1 MKQNQPVPM
10 LNPKFLLSS
19 LLTLLVIISSF
30 GQAKISAERL
40 QRYDAYFQKE
50 IDAGRL
56 PGVVT
61 LLYRNGE
68 KAHESALG
76 FSDLSAKTPMRTD
89 QIFFIQSMTKPIIST
104 AFMMLYE
111 EGHFYLSDPI
121 ANYLPEFK
129 EMRVL
134 LDPEKGSAGGTEPAK
149 SPITIAQVLSHTA
162 GFLHGIGGTKLDR
175 EVAQAIYMSQPKT
188 IEERV
193 KALATQPLASH
204 PGEKWNYS
212 ASPDILAR
220 LIEVFTGMT
229 AEELN
234 ELLNECNYSDYFIKS
249 ASDLQLIEAVLLCYE
264 NHKAIKKGSTIKEK

>member
-1 MKQNQPVPM
+1 M

-111 EGHFYLSDPI
+111 EGHFFLTDPI

-134 LDPEKGSAGGTEPAK
+134 LDPE
-149 SPITIAQVLSHTA
+149 
-162 GFLHGIGGTKLDR
+162 GIIHSTTSSEIFDMG
-175 EVAQAIYMSQPKT
+175 V
-188 IEERV
+188 
-193 KALATQPLASH
+193 
-204 PGEKWNYS
+204 
-212 ASPDILAR
+212 
-220 LIEVFTGMT
+220 
-229 AEELN
+229 
-234 ELLNECNYSDYFIKS
+234 
-249 ASDLQLIEAVLLCYE
+249 DL
-264 NHKAIKKGSTIKEK
+264 GSTVSLDYMEHCPFRFDGKVISAKVVLNT